1 MSTSRIHFANR
12 IMRRL
17 YEFRKLEP
25 QDEEI
30 NAKKI
35 SSGFLIRILVAGER
49 CNVTG
54 EYFERGSV

>member
-1 MSTSRIHFANR
+1 MT
-12 IMRRL
+12 
-17 YEFRKLEP
+17 EFHKLGP

-35 SSGFLIRILVAGER
+35 SSGFLLRILVAGER